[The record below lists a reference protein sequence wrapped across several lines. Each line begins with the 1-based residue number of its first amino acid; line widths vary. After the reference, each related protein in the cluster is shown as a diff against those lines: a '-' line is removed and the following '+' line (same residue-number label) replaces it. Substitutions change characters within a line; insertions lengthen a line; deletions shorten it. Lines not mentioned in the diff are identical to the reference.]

1 MDEFVVKILSIEK
14 LTHDVN
20 KIRVERPEGYD
31 FIPGQA
37 TEVSINRAD
46 LKDER
51 RPFTFT
57 SLTEKPYL
65 EFMIK
70 SYDNHNGVTK
80 IIGTLKQ
87 NDELILHDV
96 WGAISYKGQG
106 IFIAGGAGITPFISI
121 LRDLRHKNKLNGNQ
135 LIFSNKTKQDIILN
149 AELSEMLGNNF
160 INVLTREKAKD
171 YFFGRIDASF
181 LKAQIKDFNQCFYVC
196 GPDEFVKE
204 IDSILTTL
212 GAKPDTIVFEK

>member
-20 KIRVERPEGYD
+20 KIRVERPEGYN

-37 TEVSINRAD
+37 TEVSINRSE
-46 LKDER
+46 LRDER

-96 WGAISYKGQG
+96 WGAISYKGPG
-106 IFIAGGAGITPFISI
+106 VFIAGGAGITPFVSI
-121 LRDLRHKNKLNGNQ
+121 LRDLRHKNKLNGNR
-135 LIFSNKTKQDIILN
+135 LIFSNKTAQDIILN

-160 INVLTREKAKD
+160 INVLTREKTKD

-181 LKAQIKDFNQCFYVC
+181 LKEHIKDFSQCFYVC

-212 GAKPDTIVFEK
+212 GARPDSIVFEK

>member
-20 KIRVERPEGYD
+20 RIRVERPEGYN

-37 TEVSINRAD
+37 TEVSINRSE
-46 LKDER
+46 LRDER

-70 SYDNHNGVTK
+70 SYGNHNGVTK

-96 WGAISYKGQG
+96 WGAISYKGPG
-106 IFIAGGAGITPFISI
+106 IFIAGGAGITPFVSI
-121 LRDLRHKNKLNGNQ
+121 LRDLRHKNKLNGNR
-135 LIFSNKTKQDIILN
+135 LIFSNKTAQDIILK

-181 LKAQIKDFNQCFYVC
+181 LKEQIKDFNQSFYVC

-212 GAKPDTIVFEK
+212 GARPDSIVFEK